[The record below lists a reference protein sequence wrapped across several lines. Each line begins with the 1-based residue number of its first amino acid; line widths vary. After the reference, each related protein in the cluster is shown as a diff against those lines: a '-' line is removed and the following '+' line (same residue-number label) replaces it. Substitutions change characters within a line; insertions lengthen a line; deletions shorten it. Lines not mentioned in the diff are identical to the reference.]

1 MTAAQIKL
9 VKNVIRMGNTLRMFW
24 TKETGVTYTV
34 RYSFG
39 SLSGTAAEGLTA
51 GTLEWALDSET
62 FSAEMTGNTM
72 DGMLYLDTYNTV
84 GSLLGTTQVDFTV
97 ASANVLIPSFSADY
111 VNVGEAISM
120 TVNSSNWIYSPR
132 SEYLDYTCGNASGSI
147 RLDYEG
153 YLPTRWYRDW
163 TPPISLAKEYPDQT
177 SFYVEITLETDYYSS
192 LSGTHS
198 VIGTVVYRLEVR
210 VPDNDSTKPIVTM
223 KTEAE
228 STLDDAFDGLY
239 IRGKTKVR
247 VTLEASSN
255 VSEIAA
261 QTIQVGS
268 EMVVGSEGSF
278 ELTGNTMTVRGIVTD
293 KRGYG
298 RTVTE
303 TITAMAYTAP
313 SVAPMGGRSQIV
325 CARCLSDGTLS
336 QKGEFLLIQA
346 RRRYTTIESG
356 GKQLNKCVLRYRI
369 RTAGGD
375 FSDWVTLLSEEAAS
389 NEYNGVVSGV
399 VLSAKTGYSV
409 QIGVADT
416 IGGFHNVTVP
426 IPAAGVPFHIGKSNR
441 NVSVGG
447 FCDYS
452 RADVFDVHFTQYFF
466 TGAKAQT
473 VFEDGSW
480 AAGTE
485 LGASVPDADLNGL
498 GTYNLLIAVSGG
510 NPVLLVKAGDKIAGG
525 DIQIQYALTDGVDYL
540 TLTSGGPITALYKL
554 L

>member
-24 TKETGVTYTV
+24 EKETGAKYTV

-51 GTLEWALDSET
+51 GTLEWVLDSEI

-72 DGMLYLDTYNTV
+72 DGILYLDTYNTV

-97 ASANVLIPSFSADY
+97 ADTYILIPYLPDY
-111 VNVGEAISM
+111 VNVGETIRIS
-120 TVNSSNWIYSPR
+120 VSSSNWTYRPKSTALK
-132 SEYLDYTCGNASGSI
+132 YNCGNASGSI
-147 RLDYEG
+147 YLSASG
-153 YLPTRWYRDW
+153 YLPTYWYKDW
-163 TPPISLAKEYPDQT
+163 SVPLSLAKEFPADT
-177 SFYVEITLETDYYSS
+177 SFYMEIPLETEYQN
-192 LSGTHS
+192 LISGTTS
-198 VIGTVVYRLEVR
+198 VIGSVVYRLEVR
-210 VPDNDSTKPIVTM
+210 VPDNDDTKPKLTM
-223 KTEAE
+223 TTGAE

-239 IRGKTKVR
+239 IRGKSRVR
-247 VTLEASSN
+247 VKLEASSN
-255 VSEIAA
+255 ASEIAA

-298 RTVTE
+298 RMATE
-303 TITAMAYTAP
+303 TINAMAYSSP
-313 SVAPMGGRSQIV
+313 GVVPVEGRAKII
-325 CARCLSDGTLS
+325 CARCLSDGTPS

-375 FSDWVTLLSEEAAS
+375 FSDWVELLSENAS
-389 NEYNGVVSGV
+389 GSEYNGVVSGV

-416 IGGFHNVTVP
+416 IGEFHNVTVP
-426 IPAAGVPFHIGKSNR
+426 IPASGVPFHVGRGNR

-447 FCDYS
+447 YCDYS
-452 RADVFDVHFTQYFF
+452 RMDVFDVYFTQYFF
-466 TGAKAQT
+466 TGAKALS
-473 VFEDGSW
+473 VFEGGNW
-480 AAGTE
+480 GNGTE
-485 LGASVPDADLNGL
+485 LGAAVPGADLAGI
-498 GTYNLLIAVSGG
+498 GTYNLLIAVADG

-525 DIQIQYALTDGVDYL
+525 NIQIQYAMNDGVDYL
-540 TLTSGGPITALYKL
+540 TLQSGGPITALYKL

>member
-1 MTAAQIKL
+1 MTAAQ
-9 VKNVIRMGNTLRMFW
+9 VSVYKNVVRVGETLTIGF
-24 TKETGVTYTV
+24 TPTGDGSASKVEYV
-34 RYSFG
+34 LRYEFG
-39 SLSGTAAEGLTA
+39 SLSGELARNPSYNSYSW
-51 GTLEWALDSET
+51 TLPDSIKEELA
-62 FSAEMTGNTM
+62 SRYVM
-72 DGMLYLDTYNTV
+72 DGMIYLDTYGDAV
-84 GSLLGTTQVDFTV
+84 LIATTQTSFTV
-97 ASANVLIPSFSADY
+97 ASSSTAVIIPDLSSYNIEVGDTLKLILRRQSNIYSVQNLKYTFGTVSKAISFSWPTATATAGNKEITIPLETAKGIPDATSGYLEFSCDTYSSMADR
-111 VNVGEAISM
+111 VVCSVTVRVLMRIPENDATKPTLSM
-120 TVNSSNWIYSPR
+120 T
-132 SEYLDYTCGNASGSI
+132 
-147 RLDYEG
+147 
-153 YLPTRWYRDW
+153 
-163 TPPISLAKEYPDQT
+163 
-177 SFYVEITLETDYYSS
+177 
-192 LSGTHS
+192 
-198 VIGTVVYRLEVR
+198 
-210 VPDNDSTKPIVTM
+210 
-223 KTEAE
+223 TEAE

-255 VSEIAA
+255 ASDIAA
-261 QTIQVGS
+261 HTIQVGS
-268 EMVVGSEGSF
+268 EMVVGSEAIF
-278 ELTGNTMTVRGIVTD
+278 ELTGNTMTIRGTVTD

-298 RTVTE
+298 ATLSR
-303 TITAMAYTAP
+303 TITSMAYTAP
-313 SVAPMGGRSQIV
+313 SVAPLTGKTQIV

-356 GKQLNKCVLRYRI
+356 GQQLNKCVLRYRI

-375 FSDWVTLLSEEAAS
+375 FSNWVELLGEGAAS

-416 IGGFHNVTVP
+416 IGEFHNVTVP
-426 IPAAGVPFHIGKSNR
+426 IPAVGVPFHVGKGNR

-480 AAGTE
+480 AAGME